1 MAIPTYQEMMRP
13 VLLCLQDKQIHTIRN
28 ITDFCGD
35 YYHLTEEERATLL
48 PSGSQTTLRNRVSW
62 AKTFLLKAGLLESVS
77 RGQYRITDEGYKVCQ
92 SGCEV
97 NDDYLCKHYPAF
109 KEFRYNR
116 TPSDPSI
123 DPIQPVLTSNP
134 QQLSPQEQIDNA
146 INELNNALAD
156 DLMKEIMKISSYDFE
171 KLIVKLLIAMG
182 YGSMLDNQNAVTA
195 KSGDEGIDGVLT
207 ADKFGFD
214 SIYIQ
219 AKQWQDGNTV
229 GRPNVQSFAGAMLGK
244 GATKGLFITTAK
256 FSKEAVN
263 YARSNT
269 AQKIVL
275 VDGEALAKLMIDYD
289 IGVYTIETYRIKKV
303 DIDFFSDFE

>member
-1 MAIPTYQEMMRP
+1 MAIPNYQEMMKP
-13 VLLCLQDKQIHTIRN
+13 VLLCLQDKQIHSLSEI
-28 ITDFCGD
+28 IDFCGK
-35 YYHLTEEERATLL
+35 YHHLSEEEMNERI
-48 PSGSQTTLRNRVSW
+48 PSGQATIRSRAGW
-62 AKTFLLKAGLLESVS
+62 AKTYLSKAGLLESVS
-77 RGQYRITDEGYKVCQ
+77 RARYQITDEGLKVIKSNC
-92 SGCEV
+92 V
-97 NDDYLCKHYPAF
+97 INDEYLCKHYPAF
-109 KEFRYNR
+109 KEFKYKRPNGE
-116 TPSDPSI
+116 SNI
-123 DPIQPVLTSNP
+123 DPIQPVLPSDP

-156 DLMKEIMKISSYDFE
+156 DLMKEVMKIRPYDFE

-229 GRPNVQSFAGAMLGK
+229 GRPFVQSFAGAMLGK

-263 YARSNT
+263 YARTNT

-275 VDGEALAKLMIDYD
+275 VDGEALAKLMIEYD
-289 IGVYTIETYRIKKV
+289 IGVYTTETYLIKKV

>member
-13 VLLCLQDKQIHTIRN
+13 VLLCLQDKQIHTIGN

-35 YYHLTEEERATLL
+35 FYHLTEEERAALL

-62 AKTFLLKAGLLESVS
+62 AKTFLSKAGLLEGVS

-92 SGCEV
+92 SGCV
-97 NDDYLCKHYPAF
+97 INDAYLSEHYQAF
-109 KEFRYNR
+109 KDFRNNR
-116 TPSDPSI
+116 THSGPNPVQTELPSD
-123 DPIQPVLTSNP
+123 P

-156 DLMKEIMKISSYDFE
+156 DLMKEVMKIRPYDFE

-229 GRPNVQSFAGAMLGK
+229 GRPFVQSFAGAMLGK

-275 VDGEALAKLMIDYD
+275 VDGEALAKLMIEYD
-289 IGVYTIETYRIKKV
+289 IGVYTTETYLIKKV